1 MPANKF
7 AFLRYQIIDDCLR
20 NTMRPYPGLEDLR
33 RACEEKLFS
42 SDGERVSASTIEKDL
57 AAMRN
62 DPDLGYEAPIAYNR
76 THRGYS
82 YTDPDYTIKQFSL
95 SDEQREAMQFAAR
108 TLVQFKD
115 FPIFDAFHDA
125 IQQIS
130 DRLEIAPDLKMSQ
143 NADVVQFESAPRTGG
158 SEWLAP
164 LLGHI
169 RNREVVR
176 FGYQKFGGDESAT
189 YELEPLLLKEHR
201 NRWYVVGQDQEKGRL
216 RTFGLDRI
224 VRQSLEYTGRKFT
237 PPAGFDPAAHFANSL
252 GVIVLDANAE
262 DCLFHINRVL
272 TNYLKTT
279 PMHPSQRIVER
290 PDGVIELHLHVQLTF
305 ELTQMIL
312 GYGNEIEVVAPPQ
325 LRSEVQQK
333 LRATLAQYD

>member
-42 SDGERVSASTIEKDL
+42 TDGERVSASTIEKDL

-82 YTDPDYTIKQFSL
+82 YTDPEYTIKQFSL

-143 NADVVQFESAPRTGG
+143 NADVVQFESAPRIGG
-158 SEWLAP
+158 SEWLSP

-169 RNREVVR
+169 RNREVVQ
-176 FGYQKFGGDESAT
+176 FEYQKFGGDAPAR

-201 NRWYVVGQDQEKGRL
+201 NRWYVVGHDREKGQL
-216 RTFGLDRI
+216 RTFGLERI
-224 VRQSLEYTGRKFT
+224 VPHSMAYTGRKFS
-237 PPAGFDPAAHFANSL
+237 PPEGFDPSAHFESSL
-252 GVIVLDANAE
+252 GVTVLETEAE
-262 DCLFHINRVL
+262 DCVFRILPVL
-272 TNYLKTT
+272 KNYLETT
-279 PMHPSQRIVER
+279 PIHPSQRIVEK
-290 PDGVIELHLHVQLTF
+290 PDGIIELHLKVQQTF

-312 GYGNEIEVVAPPQ
+312 GYGDEIEVIAPKS
-325 LRSEVQQK
+325 LREQIQAK
-333 LRATLAQYD
+333 LRATLAKYD

>member
-1 MPANKF
+1 MPANKY

-62 DPDLGYEAPIAYNR
+62 DTDLGYNAPIAYSR

-82 YTDPDYTIKQFSL
+82 YTDSDYTIKQFSL

-108 TLVQFKD
+108 TLVQFRD
-115 FPIFDAFHDA
+115 FPIFEAFHDA

-130 DRLEIAPDLKMSQ
+130 DRLEIAPDLKMGR
-143 NADVVQFESAPRTGG
+143 NEDFVQFESVPRIGG

-169 RNREVVR
+169 RNRDVVQ
-176 FGYQKFGGDESAT
+176 FEYKKFGDEPPSM
-189 YELEPLLLKEHR
+189 YNLEPLLLKEHR
-201 NRWYVVGQDQEKGRL
+201 NRWYVVGRDLEKGRL

-224 VRQSLEYTGRKFT
+224 VPASMQYAGRKFT
-237 PPAGFDPAAHFANSL
+237 PPLGFDPIAHFENSI
-252 GVIVLDANAE
+252 GVTVLNQEAV
-262 DCLFHINRVL
+262 DCVFHIQPVL
-272 TNYLKTT
+272 KNYLETT
-279 PMHPSQRIVER
+279 PVHPSQRIAAM
-290 PDGVIELHLHVQLTF
+290 PNGLFELRLRVQLTF
-305 ELTQMIL
+305 ELIQMIL
-312 GYGNEIEVVAPPQ
+312 GYGAEIQVIQPEE
-325 LRSEVQQK
+325 LRNQIQAN
-333 LRATLAQYD
+333 LRETLAKYD